1 MGGDHTLTDGR
12 AVALVFIHFFRTELL
27 FWISEGCLG
36 RKPRGDICFVAMEVS
51 SLAACGHARVGAL
64 QSRLT

>member
-1 MGGDHTLTDGR
+1 MPESRMGVAT
-12 AVALVFIHFFRTELL
+12 ALVFIHFFRTELL